1 MRFIEIDGIRK
12 NVEYCAQCPY
22 FEGGDGGYGCHCQHP
37 ATESASCDEWT
48 AYEMVMP
55 FCPLREV
62 DG

>member
-22 FEGGDGGYGCHCQHP
+22 FDGGDGGYGCHCQHP